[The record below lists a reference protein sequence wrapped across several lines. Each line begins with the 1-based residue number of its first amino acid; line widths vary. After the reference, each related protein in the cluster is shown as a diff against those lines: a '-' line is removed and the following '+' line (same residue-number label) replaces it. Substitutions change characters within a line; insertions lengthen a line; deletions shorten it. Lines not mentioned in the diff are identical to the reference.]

1 MPGGVGRAAVDP
13 SGPRSGGC
21 VGPEDPPLLS
31 AGAPT
36 QPGGS
41 SCMHTPRGHARRTPD
56 RCDER
61 GRGNVMRVN
70 EDDAAVAL
78 CTGLY
83 PRPEITP
90 SEFEEFIAD
99 QLLGSAASEVS
110 DLVVTLHEK
119 VTGTDG
125 TYDFDATVRYQF
137 AGMSFLVVVEAKLHK
152 NPIKREL
159 VQVLH
164 QKMQSVG
171 AHKGIMVSAS
181 PYQTGA
187 VAFAK
192 AHGIAIVTV
201 AEGRFVFET
210 RHASPEDS
218 GFPALV
224 AHYYGA
230 GEAWLLSP
238 DDDEY
243 PCDVAKFLLGVPG
256 RLTLSADVD
265 VRSPH

>member
-1 MPGGVGRAAVDP
+1 
-13 SGPRSGGC
+13 
-21 VGPEDPPLLS
+21 
-31 AGAPT
+31 
-36 QPGGS
+36 
-41 SCMHTPRGHARRTPD
+41 
-56 RCDER
+56 
-61 GRGNVMRVN
+61 MRVN

-78 CTGLY
+78 RTALY
-83 PRPEITP
+83 PRPEVTP
-90 SEFEEFIAD
+90 GEFEEFVAS
-99 QLLGSAASEVS
+99 QLLGSAASQVS
-110 DLVVTLHEK
+110 DLIVTLHEK
-119 VTGTDG
+119 VTGADG
-125 TYDFDATVRYQF
+125 RYDFDATVRYQF
-137 AGMSFLVVVEAKLHK
+137 AGMSFLVVVEAKLRK

-181 PYQTGA
+181 PYQAGA

-201 AEGRFVFET
+201 TEGRFLFET

-230 GEAWLLSP
+230 GDVWLLSP
-238 DDDEY
+238 DDEEY
-243 PCDVAKFLLGVPG
+243 PCDVARFLLGCPG
-256 RLTLSADVD
+256 G
-265 VRSPH
+265 